1 MKSPLS
7 NITKRER
14 VMLVALVVV
23 GLMIW
28 LSLFMK
34 RWERTHTELREARKE
49 TATQQ
54 LWLRSLPQFESK
66 RNAVLSQ
73 LDKSKTFNASQLVGW
88 FDQTARDLKLRH
100 TLSAPTVTAD
110 NIFTRNSL
118 SANLRNVNLE
128 QLLSVERQIRELH
141 PYLSLDE
148 MTIVANPADQRLLN
162 VRLTLSSFEI
172 K

>member
-14 VMLVALVVV
+14 IMLVALVIV

-28 LSLFMK
+28 ANFFMK
-34 RWERTHTELREARKE
+34 RWERTNSGLQEARKE
-49 TATQQ
+49 TDTQR

-73 LDKSKTFNASQLVGW
+73 LDKTKTFNASQLVGW
-88 FDQTARDLKLRH
+88 FDNVARTLKLRH

-118 SANLRNVNLE
+118 NVNMRNVTLE
-128 QLLSVERQIRELH
+128 QLLSVEEQIRELS

-148 MTIVANPADQRLLN
+148 MSIVANPADQRLLN